1 LDITHKT
8 KNAKCRCCNLKK
20 TIDIGVRM
28 TPVELKKAAI
38 STVRNSQIQ
47 SFKIKAE
54 GNACQFTKEINL
66 LSLCIVLLG
75 VKHMHKV
82 CRLSHSQ
89 KTPLRSKVEG
99 VNSTNVSL

>member
-1 LDITHKT
+1 
-8 KNAKCRCCNLKK
+8 
-20 TIDIGVRM
+20 M
-28 TPVELKKAAI
+28 SPVELKKAAI

-47 SFKIKAE
+47 SFRIRAE
-54 GNACQFTKEINL
+54 GKPCQFTKESNL

-75 VKHMHKV
+75 VKHMLQV

-89 KTPLRSKVEG
+89 KIPLRSKAEG

>member
-1 LDITHKT
+1 LDITHRT
-8 KNAKCRCCNLKK
+8 KNAKCRCYNLKK

-28 TPVELKKAAI
+28 TPVELKKVAI

-47 SFKIKAE
+47 SFRIRAE

-66 LSLCIVLLG
+66 LSLCIVLFG

-82 CRLSHSQ
+82 CRFSHSQ
-89 KTPLRSKVEG
+89 KTPFRSKAEG

>member
-1 LDITHKT
+1 LDITHRT
-8 KNAKCRCCNLKK
+8 RDAKCRCYNLKK

-28 TPVELKKAAI
+28 TPVELKKTAI
-38 STVRNSQIQ
+38 SMVHNSHIQ
-47 SFKIKAE
+47 SFRIRVE

-66 LSLCIVLLG
+66 LTLYIVLLG